1 MGKRS
6 SARPVVLIF
15 VPSFTAGGS
24 EKQAVY
30 YAKAIQMAGKFE
42 PIFIGFGR
50 EGELALRMENE
61 GFRKHHFSVDSF
73 WTGNFFTRIK
83 TILSLLFFVRSFHP
97 RYLIALNHWPAVFCG
112 LTFRFVGAKAFYWNQ
127 GSVETQLS
135 VSKWEKLIAR
145 LFKPRYLANGQSSAN
160 FIAARH
166 SIPRSKVSIIYNALE
181 IPETIEKPSSETL
194 NVVMLANFFPEK
206 DHETVLRAFALIIT
220 ESPNVRLHFIGG
232 APGQSPLLIAAKAL
246 AFDLGLSRN
255 VQFHGVLA
263 DPQLILRQA
272 HLGILSTLSEGF
284 SNALMEYMAYGL
296 PVVATDIP
304 PNLEA
309 LGEANLPWLFQVQDV
324 HGLANRMERLLRN
337 ESLRKEIGIRNRERA
352 IKEFCISEFNKKVG
366 ALFIV

>member
-6 SARPVVLIF
+6 SALPVVLIF

-50 EGELALRMENE
+50 EGELALRIENE
-61 GFRKHHFSVDSF
+61 GFQKYHFSVDSF

-181 IPETIEKPSSETL
+181 IPETIEKHSSETL

-206 DHETVLRAFALIIT
+206 DHETVLRAFALII
-220 ESPNVRLHFIGG
+220 SDIPNVRLHFIGG
-232 APGQSPLLIAAKAL
+232 APGQSPRLIAAKAL
-246 AFDLGLSRN
+246 AFDLDLSRN

-263 DPQLILRQA
+263 EPHLILRQA

-284 SNALMEYMAYGL
+284 SNALMEYMGYGL

-304 PNLEA
+304 PNREA
-309 LGEANLPWLFQVQDV
+309 LGEANIPWLFPVGDV
-324 HGLANRMERLLRN
+324 PALGQHLTTLLTNADLRQKLGQANREKAQQRFNLER
-337 ESLRKEIGIRNRERA
+337 
-352 IKEFCISEFNKKVG
+352 FNSKVNN
-366 ALFIV
+366 LFAG